1 MLKHG
6 HVITIDGPAGAG
18 KSTVAKMLSQRL
30 GYQYLDTGAIYRCIA
45 LLARESAI
53 LPMNFSQ
60 NSQADADLRAG
71 LLDAKLKSLLE
82 GLGATFLRF
91 EWQGPTHCVFVNG
104 RDVTQA
110 IRQEANSQAA
120 SSISARPVVRDAL
133 LQMQRD
139 LGAEGGVVIEGRDTG
154 TVVFPKAN
162 LKIYLTAN
170 LDIRAE
176 RRLKDLVSRGEPASL
191 AGTRSAIAERDR
203 QDASREVAPL
213 KAADDAREVDTSG
226 LTIEEVVQ
234 VLFEVAQTLGQ

>member
-53 LPMNFSQ
+53 LPMDFSQ
-60 NSQADADLRAG
+60 NSQADQDLRSG
-71 LLDAKLKSLLE
+71 LLDIKLKNLLE
-82 GLGATFLRF
+82 GLGANFLRF
-91 EWQGPTHCVFVNG
+91 EWQGPKHCVFVNG
-104 RDVTQA
+104 RQVTEA

-120 SSISARPVVRDAL
+120 SSISARPIVRDAL

-139 LGAEGGVVIEGRDTG
+139 LGAQGGVVIEGRDTG
-154 TVVFPKAN
+154 TVVFPQAN
-162 LKIYLTAN
+162 LKIFLTAN

-176 RRLKDLVSRGEPASL
+176 RRLKDLVSRGEPANL

-213 KAADDAREVDTSG
+213 MAAADAKEVDTSG
-226 LTIEEVVQ
+226 LNVEEVVQ
-234 VLFEVAQTLGQ
+234 VLYDIVKTLDE